1 MSKSVPNAGSG
12 EIVTPISQLTY
23 LICSGLTPDVQY
35 NIQVQAST
43 SRGFGSAASIDIW
56 TEISRPEPPPVP
68 QVISVENTTASV
80 RIEPAVL
87 SHGPVA
93 AYFIVVS
100 PRQSSP
106 VEGRG
111 RRSLSSDPVDVIPLA
126 GYTTAQLSNDDV
138 RQAMSFVIGDNNTY
152 GGYIN
157 RPLEVEHWYSVY
169 YVVASSRDGVVVK
182 MNYAETP
189 TAFQTGTRL
198 VVVIPTSPSPST
210 GAIVAAGGLT
220 SGQKAAIGILVPLAI
235 LLVILAL
242 LLLYFCWWKK
252 RKEEKD
258 PETNTRYWLQFYQSK
273 FLDTPKKKWNDIYS
287 LEEPRHV
294 VTTEGIGGPE
304 DIDVDDL
311 PHRRKTFSFEDEY
324 RQLPE
329 GQVFLCTEAQKD
341 QNADKNRFDHLLA
354 YDHTRVHLVN
364 SSSGSDYYN
373 ANYIPGY
380 DRRRKAYIAAQSPFN
395 ERTICDFWLMVYE
408 QKVLKIV
415 FLARLLEDSIVKS
428 EKYWSDDHLTHH
440 YGNIAVTLLRTHSYA
455 NFVIRTFSISR
466 IGQYGVRTVTQYQFT
481 AWPDHGVPEAPFA
494 ILEFRRKVGVS
505 AEVPLLVHCGTG
517 VSRSAV
523 YIAIDFCLA
532 KAEAENSVN
541 VYRCC
546 STMRQCRTMM
556 VRTLKQYIFIY
567 EALFEALIASHLVV
581 REDVKSVY
589 DVLKKTNPTTNVTYF
604 KEQLQ
609 LLERYLDDPTEDQ
622 CKTAL
627 TPENRPK
634 NRFSTLRLIV
644 KDRDLIPMRGS
655 HGPTRLA
662 YINALTLDSYT
673 RRNAFIVTQSPLSN
687 TVADFWNLICDQNVS
702 CVVALNGHSFREDT
716 CVEYWPSVPSVVQK
730 VDGGFRVT
738 LLNEQHKEHV
748 IVRTLQLT
756 RDDPSAVAVAPG
768 LESEA
773 RGDRGKGR
781 GKGKTRTIT
790 QYQFQSWNMYDQIPW
805 SNGGLLELIDSISKE
820 RKAALYDVPSDVSG
834 HAGTA
839 GAGGRLPPVLVHCI
853 DGASQSGLFC
863 ACYVI
868 CQKMNLDK
876 EVDVFHTIK
885 EMKQKRFHFVN
896 SLVG

>member
-1 MSKSVPNAGSG
+1 M
-12 EIVTPISQLTY
+12 TTTSQLVCW
-23 LICSGLTPDVQY
+23 ICSGLVPDVQY

-43 SRGFGSAASIDIW
+43 SRGFGSAAYIDVW

-68 QVISVENTTASV
+68 RVISVENTTASV

-100 PRQSSP
+100 LLPSSP
-106 VEGRG
+106 VEGRV
-111 RRSLSSDPVDVIPLA
+111 RRSLSNDPVVDIPLP

-138 RQAMSFVIGDNNTY
+138 RQTRSFVIGDNNTY

-157 RPLEVEHWYSVY
+157 RPLEIRQWYTVY

-182 MNYAETP
+182 MNYAQTP
-189 TAFQTGTRL
+189 TAFQTGTQL
-198 VVVIPTSPSPST
+198 VVPIPTSPTPIL
-210 GAIVAAGGLT
+210 AAAGGLT
-220 SGQKAAIGILVPLAI
+220 SGEKAAIGIFVPLLI
-235 LLVILAL
+235 LLVILAIL

-252 RKEEKD
+252 RKQAKEND
-258 PETNTRYWLQFYQSK
+258 SNRRIWLDFYQSNFTDK
-273 FLDTPKKKWNDIYS
+273 PKKKWNDIYS

-294 VTTEGIGGPE
+294 VTTEGIGGPD
-304 DIDVDDL
+304 DIDIDDL
-311 PHRRKTFSFEDEY
+311 PNRRKTFSFEDEY

-329 GQVFLCTEAQKD
+329 GQMFLCTEAQKD

-354 YDHTRVHLVN
+354 YDHTRVHLEN
-364 SSSGSDYYN
+364 SSNGSDYYN

-395 ERTICDFWLMVYE
+395 EKTICDFWLMVYE
-408 QKVLKIV
+408 QRVLKIV

-428 EKYWSDDHLTHH
+428 EKYWNDDQLTHRF
-440 YGNIAVTLLRTHSYA
+440 GNIAVTLLRTQSYA

-466 IGQYGVRTVTQYQFT
+466 VGQYGVRTVTQYQFT
-481 AWPDHGVPEAPFA
+481 AWPDHGVPEDPFA
-494 ILEFRRKVGVS
+494 ILEFRRKVGLS

-567 EALFEALIASHLVV
+567 EALFEALIASHLIV

-589 DVLKKTNPTTNVTYF
+589 DVLKKTNPKTNITYF

-609 LLERYLDDPTEDQ
+609 LLEKYLDDPKDDQ

-627 TPENRPK
+627 SPANRAK

-644 KDRDLIPMRGS
+644 RDRDLIPMRGS
-655 HGPTRLA
+655 GGPTRLA

-673 RRNAFIVTQSPLSN
+673 RRNAFIVTQSPLSS
-687 TVADFWNLICDQNVS
+687 TVADFWNLICDQNV
-702 CVVALNGHSFREDT
+702 CCIVALNGQSFREDT
-716 CVEYWPSVPSVVQK
+716 CIDYWPSVPNVVQK
-730 VDGGFRVT
+730 VNGGFRVT
-738 LLNEQHKEHV
+738 LLTEQHKEHV
-748 IVRTLQLT
+748 IVRTIQLT
-756 RDDPSAVAVAPG
+756 RDDTSTVG
-768 LESEA
+768 LDSEP
-773 RGDRGKGR
+773 REDRGTGR
-781 GKGKTRTIT
+781 GKSKSRTIT

-805 SNGGLLELIDSISKE
+805 SNGGFLELIDSVSKE
-820 RKAALYDVPSDVSG
+820 QRAELYDVPSDAAVNGSATG
-834 HAGTA
+834 GT
-839 GAGGRLPPVLVHCI
+839 GVFGGRLPPVVVHCI

-876 EVDVFHTIK
+876 EVDVFHTVK

-896 SLVG
+896 SLVRHFKLSLLNIINYCIN